1 MQAVIWSGGAT
12 ASDIFLLIAAIIA
25 ALAAVVALAQQAWVT
40 ALLPAA
46 VALIALGL
54 LAL

>member
-1 MQAVIWSGGAT
+1 MNAAIWTGALT
-12 ASDIFLLIAAIIA
+12 ASDIFLLIAAV
-25 ALAAVVALAQQAWVT
+25 LAAVDGLVLAVKGAPESS
-40 ALLPAA
+40 LLPAA